1 MDTIVLGF
9 STLLEPGV
17 LSFLLLGV
25 FCGLIVGSIPGLN
38 ENIAFAVFIPFSFSL
53 APTYAL
59 ALMVGVYCAAAV
71 GGAMPAV
78 MIKVPGTASAVLTA
92 VDGNAM
98 VRRGKANTA
107 LSIAIFSSVFGGLSS
122 ALVLLFF
129 APVLADVALRFGY
142 VENFALCVL
151 GIAAVVGMLE
161 KNVIKG
167 ILSAFFG
174 LLVATVGLS
183 LVTGYPRFTFG
194 ITNFYEGVPF
204 VPLLIGLFGI
214 SAALELAEEVFQ
226 ERRMNKAISELPR
239 IVGSLFP
246 GKALIKRLLPTWCN
260 AAAIGNVIGVL
271 PGAGM
276 LMAIYIAYNQASG
289 RYRRKYKDDPDAI
302 AWGEGTP
309 EGIAAPEA
317 ANNAVV
323 ASSMVPLLSLGIP
336 GNSVSALFIGALM
349 IHGMV
354 PGPLLFINHP
364 DIAWMIMVSFVAAN
378 IVMGPFAIFV
388 AKYISGMVYRLPKQV
403 MVPTI
408 ALLCL
413 TGAYADGNS
422 LFNVGV
428 ALAAGLVG
436 YIFRKVDI
444 PHAPIILALV
454 LGQKLEDSLA
464 NSLSVSEGNWLI
476 FVDPV
481 NHPISFGL
489 MMVSFVFILLPVIK
503 AVLRH
508 MSKKKILAA
517 TCTTNHT
524 VPS

>member
-1 MDTIVLGF
+1 METIVLGF
-9 STLLEPGV
+9 STLLEPSV
-17 LSFLLLGV
+17 LAFLLLGV

-53 APTYAL
+53 PPTHAL
-59 ALMVGVYCAAAV
+59 SLMVGVYCASAV

-92 VDGNAM
+92 IDGNAM
-98 VRRGKANTA
+98 VRRGNANTA
-107 LSIAIFSSVFGGLSS
+107 LGIAISSSVFGGLSS

-129 APVLADVALRFGY
+129 APILASVALKFGY
-142 VENFALCVL
+142 VENFSLCVL

-161 KNVIKG
+161 KNVLKG
-167 ILSAFFG
+167 ILSAAFG

-183 LVTGYPRFTFG
+183 LETGFPRFTFG
-194 ITNFYEGVPF
+194 VSSLYEGVPF
-204 VPLLIGLFGI
+204 VPLLIGLFGV

-226 ERRMNKAISELPR
+226 ERRHGATVSDLPR
-239 IVGSLFP
+239 IVGR
-246 GKALIKRLLPTWCN
+246 LIPTKKMVRRLLPTWISS
-260 AAAIGNVIGVL
+260 ATIGNVVGVL

-276 LMAIYIAYNQASG
+276 LMAIYIAYNQASS
-289 RYRRKYKDDPDAI
+289 RYRRKFKADAS
-302 AWGEGTP
+302 AVKWGEGTP

-413 TGAYADGNS
+413 TGSYADGNS

-428 ALAAGLVG
+428 ALIAGLVG
-436 YIFRKVDI
+436 YLFNKVNI

-464 NSLSVSEGNWLI
+464 NSLDISGGNWLVFI
-476 FVDPV
+476 DPT
-481 NHPISFGL
+481 NHPISFVL
-489 MMVSFVFILLPVIK
+489 IFVSFVFILLPVIK
-503 AVLRH
+503 FLLRQLNKEKLLPT
-508 MSKKKILAA
+508 M
-517 TCTTNHT
+517 
-524 VPS
+524 